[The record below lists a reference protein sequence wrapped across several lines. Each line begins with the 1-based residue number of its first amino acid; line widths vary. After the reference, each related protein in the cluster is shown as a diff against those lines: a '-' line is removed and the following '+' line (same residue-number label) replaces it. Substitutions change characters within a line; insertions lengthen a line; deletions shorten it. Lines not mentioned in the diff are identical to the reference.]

1 MSFVQELKYKI
12 LNDDY
17 VTTREDAIKL
27 IDADL
32 DELTSAANEIREK
45 LHGKNFDFC
54 SIINGRSGRCSE
66 NCKYCA
72 QSSYYHTGAPEY
84 KLLST
89 EEILADAKKREAAG
103 IPRYSIV
110 TSGRT
115 LTKNDVEQ
123 ISETIRRIKKETKLS
138 VCLSSGL
145 LNREQFDQ
153 LKAAGLTRFH
163 NNLETYRRHFPDVCT
178 THTYD
183 DKIGVLQNALAAGLE
198 ICSGGIMGL
207 GETMEDRIDMCI
219 DLRELGVK
227 STPINVLNAIPGTPF
242 ENLPKVSNDEFCR
255 IVAIYRFINPK
266 AYLRLA
272 GGRGVLGDDGE
283 RAFKSGANATIT
295 DDMLTTSGVKS
306 AKDFELVRKLGFEP
320 HGFIED

>member
-1 MSFVQELKYKI
+1 MSFVQELKNKI
-12 LNDDY
+12 LNEDY

-27 IDADL
+27 LEADL

-45 LHGKNFDFC
+45 LHGKDFDFC

-84 KLLST
+84 KLLGT

-115 LTKNDVEQ
+115 LSNSDVEQ

-145 LNREQFDQ
+145 LNREQFDK

-183 DKIGVLQNALAAGLE
+183 DKIATLHNALAAGLE

-242 ENLPKVSNDEFCR
+242 ENLPKVTNDEFCR

-272 GGRGVLGDDGE
+272 GGRKVLGDDGE

-306 AKDFELVRKLGFEP
+306 AKDFELVKKLGFEP
-320 HGFIED
+320 HGFLV